1 MMAEAESTVS
11 ELAEANKVRVLESN
25 VLHASDVIYWLNGAS
40 AENEAAMQRVPYPL
54 QVRFTEKPRNV
65 NVLHGNG
72 RMALWRNPEQA
83 IIAGRATEA
92 QRSRPSMPAFTVAGE
107 VRDPFG
113 RFNPGLFSVTL
124 GAGNGVAV
132 LLYPSLLGTGTVS
145 AGVLQGSLQFAGSG
159 LPVAWALLELQVAL
173 TGSETLIFRAQADAH
188 GDFRM
193 ALRRLP
199 PLPES
204 ITAYGGSLRVHAD
217 VHTSS
222 SAVPDISGFVAMN
235 LESST
240 SAGDFQAELNVEIHP
255 GESIRIGS
263 FNKKHLSIQTA

>member
-1 MMAEAESTVS
+1 MVEAENTVS
-11 ELAEANKVRVLESN
+11 ELAEANSVRVLETN

-40 AENEAAMQRVPYPL
+40 AENEADMQRVPYPL
-54 QVRFTEKPRNV
+54 QVSFTEKPRDV
-65 NVLHGNG
+65 KVLHGDG
-72 RMALWRNPEQA
+72 RMALLRNPEEEM
-83 IIAGRATEA
+83 IVGRATEA
-92 QRSRPSMPAFTVAGE
+92 QRSRPVMPAFTVTGE

-113 RFNPGLFSVTL
+113 RFNPESFSATL

-132 LLYPSLLGTGTVS
+132 VLFPSLLGTGTVL

-159 LPVAWALLELQVAL
+159 LPVSWALLELEVAL
-173 TGSETLIFRAQADAH
+173 TGSETLTFRAQADAH
-188 GDFRM
+188 GDFKM

-204 ITAYGGSLRVHAD
+204 ITAYSGSLRVSAD
-217 VHTSS
+217 VDTSS
-222 SAVPDISGFVAMN
+222 SAVPDISSFVAMN

-255 GESIRIGS
+255 GETIRVTS
-263 FNKKHLSIQTA
+263 FNKNHLSIQTA